1 LSKALLLALLLC
13 GLPSPG
19 IAATMPAV
27 RMKIVDAHDDSPVA
41 GAHVLFRASAREG
54 TWTGHGGRS
63 ATLFVAEAVTDE
75 AGELRLP
82 KQDFSAQPFFLNTNY
97 ENPALL
103 VFKPGYVLVDLRNTR
118 RVIAELQDLT
128 TWQYDNQ
135 TVKMKRAATDSDTAR
150 GVDWAA
156 TFAQHSMGPPDLC
169 SWKKIPRFL
178 VAVDRAAADW
188 NRRRESVA
196 DELLRRHTVSS
207 PLQFVLMNEA
217 FYIEKGCGSPKAFF
231 EPHLR

>member
-1 LSKALLLALLLC
+1 MNKALLLGLLLW
-13 GLPSPG
+13 GLPLLG
-19 IAATMPAV
+19 FAATMPAV

-41 GAHVLFRASAREG
+41 GAHVLFRAAAREG

-63 ATLFVAEAVTDE
+63 ATLFVAEAVTDD

-97 ENPALL
+97 ENPAML

-128 TWQYDNQ
+128 TWQYNND
-135 TVKMKRAATDSDTAR
+135 TVKLTRATTDSDISR

-188 NRRRESVA
+188 NRKRPSVA
-196 DELLRRHTVSS
+196 DEFLRRHTASS
-207 PLQFVLMNEA
+207 PLQVVLNNEA
-217 FYIEKGCGSPKAFF
+217 FYLEKGCGSPKAFF
-231 EPHLR
+231 EPYLR